1 MKKFLL
7 SVALLGSTGITGML
21 YAQVENLSGCG
32 TNFRVALD
40 DPDFRADNAKFNTY
54 LQQYAQTAD
63 EKAGGVRIMPV
74 VVHVIH
80 DGGNSNVSKA
90 DINTMITKMNQ
101 AYSKTPPNIN
111 TLPVRFDSIA
121 DNALIK
127 FRLATRDPQGKCT
140 DGIRRVYSPQK
151 SKNAYDDKRFKGLS
165 YWDRTRYL
173 NIWVVN
179 NITSPGESGGGTILG
194 YCLFPGSA
202 PALSDGATLDHGQI
216 TSQAVASHEIGH
228 HLNLIHIWG
237 DQNCGSDEVDDTPI
251 HKGTNFAWPN
261 PCDTLVKEA
270 TCYENV
276 VDNRHDSLLR
286 FAIGENYQNY
296 MDYVNNYQCP
306 NMFTKGQIERM
317 NATLSFY
324 PFRAEV
330 VTDSNNVKTGVQDN
344 APACN
349 AMAPVAE
356 FWASNPTVC
365 AGATVNF
372 KDGSFNGTPTGWEWQ
387 FEGGSPSSSTAQNP
401 QVTYATPGV
410 YGVTLKVTNAN
421 GESTKSKQNV
431 VFILNTDVES
441 KPWGY
446 VEGFEGYFDQENK
459 WTIVKD
465 QTDPGREW
473 KRSAPGAAYTG
484 SYSAKM
490 DNLHSLRD
498 NRSEL
503 ISPAY
508 NMDAVVGSGKQMRFK
523 VAYAVRTNQPQ
534 TFDDYYN
541 DFTTVLKDKLVLS
554 RSTNCGATWNTVKT
568 FTQDDILSAG
578 LVYNSFN
585 PNDRNLWREVIVPLN
600 GALGTGDNV
609 RFRFEFTTGCSMN
622 NNLFIDDINILA
634 TVNASINE
642 VTAETMDLKVYPNP
656 VTDNSVVTFTLP
668 ESVNKAN
675 VSVYDITGRH
685 VLNVYS
691 GALFSGQQTFNI
703 SRDRLNAGGVYFIRL
718 DLDGK
723 LLTEKII
730 VQ

>member
-1 MKKFLL
+1 
-7 SVALLGSTGITGML
+7 ML
-21 YAQVENLSGCG
+21 YAQVDNSSGCG
-32 TNFRVALD
+32 TNFRIALE
-40 DPDFRADNAKFNTY
+40 DPTFLEDHAKFKAY

-80 DGGNSNVSKA
+80 DGAGANVTKA
-90 DINTMITKMNQ
+90 DIHTMISKMNQ

-111 TLPVRFDSIA
+111 TLPLRFDSIA
-121 DNALIK
+121 DDALIK
-127 FRLATRDPQGKCT
+127 FRLATRDPQGNCT
-140 DGIRRVYSPQK
+140 DGIRRVYAPQK
-151 SKNAYDDKRFKGLS
+151 SLNAHDDKHFKALS
-165 YWDRTRYL
+165 YWDRTHYL

-179 NITSPGESGGGTILG
+179 NIKDPDDLPAGSNSGTILG
-194 YCLFPGSA
+194 YCFYPGNA
-202 PALSDGATLDHGQI
+202 PALGDGPVLDHASI
-216 TSQAVASHEIGH
+216 TSQAVPSHEVGH
-228 HLNLIHIWG
+228 HLNLVHIWG
-237 DQNCGSDEVDDTPI
+237 DDVCGSDEVDDTPI
-251 HKGTNFAWPN
+251 HRGKNFSWAD
-261 PCDTLVKEA
+261 PCDTLIKEA

-296 MDYVNNYQCP
+296 MDYVKNYECP

-317 NATLSFY
+317 NAALSFY

-330 VTDSNNVKTGVQDN
+330 VTESNNIRTGVQDN

-349 AMAPVAE
+349 AMAPEAE
-356 FWASNPTVC
+356 FWAVNSAAC
-365 AGATVNF
+365 AGSVVNF
-372 KDGSFNGTPTGWEWQ
+372 KDGSFNGTPTAWEWQ
-387 FEGGSPSSSTAQNP
+387 FTGGTPATSNAQNP
-401 QVTYATPGV
+401 QVTYAVPGI
-410 YGVTLKVTNAN
+410 YPVTLKVSNAN
-421 GESTKSKQNV
+421 GESTKIKQNV
-431 VFILNTDVES
+431 VFVMNTDVES

-465 QTDPGREW
+465 ETEAGNEW
-473 KRSAPGAAYTG
+473 KRSTPGNAYTG

-490 DNLHSLRD
+490 DNFHSLRD

-508 NMDAVVGSGKQMRFK
+508 DLDAIVGTGKQMRFK
-523 VAYAVRTNQPQ
+523 IAYAVRSNQPR
-534 TFDDYYN
+534 TYDDYYN
-541 DFTTVLKDKLVLS
+541 HWTGILKDKLVLS

-600 GALGTGDNV
+600 GAFATGNNV

-634 TVNASINE
+634 TVDASINE
-642 VTAETMDLKVYPNP
+642 ATAETMDLKVYPNP
-656 VTDNSVVTFTLP
+656 VTDQSVVTFMLP
-668 ESVNKAN
+668 ESVNKAT
-675 VSVYDITGRH
+675 VSVYDIAGRH

-691 GALFSGQQTFNI
+691 GALFSGEQTFSI

-723 LLTEKII
+723 LLTEKVI
-730 VQ
+730 VH